1 MKATQQQ
8 GRQWLMTLQ
17 ASRRQKKKKKGRVIV
32 PMAVA

>member
-17 ASRRQKKKKKGRVIV
+17 ASRRQKKKKGRVIV